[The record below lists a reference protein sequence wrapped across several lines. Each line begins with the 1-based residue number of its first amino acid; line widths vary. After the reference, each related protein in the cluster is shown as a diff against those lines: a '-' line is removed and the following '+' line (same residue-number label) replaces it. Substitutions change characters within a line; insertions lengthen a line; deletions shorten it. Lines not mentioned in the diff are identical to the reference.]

1 MKQGLHQFT
10 QLQQR
15 QRARAQK
22 TVHLVM
28 TRARQVRG
36 QVRAGVVFGR
46 AQQVLDVLGLSQHG
60 SIVVIT

>member
-1 MKQGLHQFT
+1 MRK
-10 QLQQR
+10 
-15 QRARAQK
+15 K